1 MTVKENVSLSDYTTL
16 RVGGVARYLIEV
28 TSEDELREAIDFSRE
43 KNIPFFILG
52 GGSNTLVSDD
62 GYTGLVIVMRLLGIT
77 RTDLP
82 DGKTALLTSSAGEGW
97 DDFVAYAVE
106 NDLWGIENLSGIP
119 GTVGA
124 SPVQNIGAY
133 GCEVKDIIERIRVF
147 DTETNMV
154 RDMENAE
161 CAFGY
166 RTSVWKIPRVSPLV
180 ILSVTFRLS
189 RRAKINISY
198 KDLAL
203 YFEREQIAHPSLVH
217 IRRAVLEIRGG
228 KFPDLSAV
236 GTAGSFWKNP
246 TVSNIVARDL
256 ASRYAGLP
264 VFPVDEAK
272 SKLSLAWILDRVCG
286 LKGHMHGRAALYEN
300 QPLVLIAYP
309 GCTSFEIDSLASHVS
324 KVVHEKTGI
333 VIEREV
339 VVLE

>member
-1 MTVKENVSLSDYTTL
+1 MTIKENVSLVSYTTL
-16 RVGGVARYLIEV
+16 RVGGVARYLVEIV
-28 TSEDELREAIDFSRE
+28 SESDLTESLSFAKE
-43 KNIPFFILG
+43 KGVPYFILG

-62 GYTGLVIVMRLLGIT
+62 GYEGLVIVMRLSGIT
-77 RTDLP
+77 REDAS
-82 DGKTALLTSSAGEGW
+82 DGKTTLVTAFSGESW
-97 DDFVAYAVE
+97 DGLVAYAVE

-133 GCEVKDIIERIRVF
+133 GCEVKDTIERVHVF
-147 DTETNMV
+147 DTETSEV
-154 RDMENAE
+154 YDMENAE
-161 CAFGY
+161 CGFGY

-189 RRAKINISY
+189 RRAKVNISY

-203 YFEREQIAHPSLVH
+203 YFEQEQIVHPSLAH
-217 IRRAVLEIRGG
+217 IRLAVLEIRGG

-246 TVSNIVARDL
+246 TVPTIVARDL
-256 ASRYAGLP
+256 ATRYEGLP
-264 VFPVDEAK
+264 VFPVDESR
-272 SKLSLAWILDRVCG
+272 SKLSLAWILDKVCKF
-286 LKGHMHGRAALYEN
+286 KGHMHGRAALYEN

-309 GCTSFEIDSLASHVS
+309 GCTSFEVESLASHVS

-339 VVLE
+339 VSLE

>member
-1 MTVKENVSLSDYTTL
+1 MTIRENISLSTYTTFK
-16 RVGGVARYLIEV
+16 VGGLARYLVEV
-28 TSEDELREAIDFSRE
+28 ASESDLRDALIFAKE
-43 KNIPFFILG
+43 KGVPYFILG

-62 GYTGLVIVMRLLGIT
+62 GYAGLVIIMRLLGIT
-77 RTDLP
+77 RTDMS
-82 DGKTALLTSSAGEGW
+82 DGKTVLLTASAGEDW
-97 DDFVAYAVE
+97 DAFVAHAVE

-133 GCEVKDIIERIRVF
+133 GCEVKDTIEQVRVF
-147 DTETNMV
+147 DTETDEV
-154 RDMENAE
+154 RDMTNTE
-161 CAFGY
+161 CGFGY
-166 RTSVWKIPRVSPLV
+166 RTSIWKIPRVSPLV

-189 RRAKINISY
+189 RRAKVNISY

-217 IRRAVLEIRGG
+217 IRDAVLEIRGG

-246 TVSNIVARDL
+246 TVSIVVATDL
-256 ASRYAGLP
+256 KSRYPGLP
-264 VFPVDEAK
+264 VYPVDESRA
-272 SKLSLAWILDRVCG
+272 KLSLAWILDKIGG
-286 LKGHMHGRAALYEN
+286 LKGHSHGRASLYQS

-309 GCTSFEIDSLASHVS
+309 SCTSFEIDSLASHVS
-324 KVVHEKTGI
+324 KIVHEKTGV

-339 VVLE
+339 VSLG